1 MTSAPTR
8 PATDPATDPVAEPV
22 AAIRPALRPAAVVM
36 DPADMTGARSTRHS
50 FARALVRR
58 AVARDW
64 RVQRTRFDIDELG
77 CGTAVYRVEAEGH
90 VWSFVAF
97 SQRLAQ
103 GERTD
108 RVIARSW
115 DVTAALVEGDVDRA
129 RVQRMAAQVPLQENG
144 RAEAGALI
152 WTRAN
157 RSERFFDYVVD
168 RLAEGQQPE
177 RDRFGCS
184 PYVMRST
191 AFYSNGKCGL
201 ADFER
206 FSGEH
211 PFAVPYRA
219 HMLAAWLL
227 RELSYDLVERCAALR
242 NPAAARL
249 GGDWRRYLGLGN
261 ATGLGMVPYVVNHPE
276 VLNAWARLRE
286 VPLAA
291 VLARPVAWHDPDVG
305 RVADLLGRAVTCLA
319 EQTEVVPAPYLANPV
334 LAAQVA
340 RVAGLLD
347 EWRRT
352 GEVSGD
358 PVTTIWRTLHGAAAA
373 TGPECRG
380 VVASVLTELSAD
392 LDESLEASLRCDESR
407 PLVPGMRCAELL
419 ATIDDCYAWVGDFD
433 FTDPSQTRHFWF
445 SSADNEEPRRARR
458 GEDPGE
464 PVEHGIDV
472 ARAVTSLRAD
482 LAAFHGTTTVAEFLL
497 AHPWHRTSVTR
508 VQSVGT
514 LAYGEVRA
522 NLLAADFVPLHVQR
536 LQLAVYG
543 MENFN
548 PQSTDWL
555 RVTLLSGAPRIGDLL
570 TGTADDDWAFTP
582 RPQEGT
588 DHVHLA

>member
-1 MTSAPTR
+1 MTSPATTR
-8 PATDPATDPVAEPV
+8 PGTSDWEAATG
-22 AAIRPALRPAAVVM
+22 ALRPASVVM
-36 DPADMTGARSTRHS
+36 DPTDMTGARATRHS
-50 FARALVRR
+50 FSRALVRR
-58 AVARDW
+58 AASHGWQIERP
-64 RVQRTRFDIDELG
+64 QFDIDRLG

-97 SQRLAQ
+97 SQRLAP

-108 RVIARSW
+108 RVIAKSW
-115 DVTAALVEGDVDRA
+115 DVTAALVEGEVDQA
-129 RVQRMAAQVPLQENG
+129 RIQRMSTQVPLQEDG

-168 RLAEGQQPE
+168 RLAHGEQPE
-177 RDRFGCS
+177 RDKFGCS

-206 FSGEH
+206 FSSDH

-227 RELSYDLVERCAALR
+227 RELSYDLVEQCAALR
-242 NPAAARL
+242 SPAAAVRL
-249 GGDWRRYLGLGN
+249 SGDWRRYLGLGN
-261 ATGLGMVPYVVNHPE
+261 ATGLGMVPYVINHPE
-276 VLNAWARLRE
+276 VLDAWARLRE
-286 VPLAA
+286 MPLAQ
-291 VLARPVAWHDPDVG
+291 VLTR
-305 RVADLLGRAVTCLA
+305 RVAPGDSDVERVVGLLRRAITCLA
-319 EQTEVVPAPYLANPV
+319 EQTELVPEPYLANPD
-334 LAAQVA
+334 LALQVA
-340 RVAGLLD
+340 PVARLLD
-347 EWRRT
+347 EWRDS
-352 GEVSGD
+352 GEVAGTPIS
-358 PVTTIWRTLHGAAAA
+358 TMWRTLHDAAAA

-380 VVASVLTELSAD
+380 VVASVLTELAAD
-392 LDESLEASLRCDESR
+392 LDDTVEAFLRCDESR
-407 PLVPGMRCAELL
+407 PLSPGTRCKDVL
-419 ATIDDCYAWVGDFD
+419 ATLDASYAWVEQFD

-464 PVEHGIDV
+464 SVEHGIDI
-472 ARAVTSLRAD
+472 ARSISELRTD
-482 LAAFHGTTTVAEFLL
+482 LSGVPGTTSIAEFLL
-497 AHPWHRTSVTR
+497 AHPWHRSSVCR
-508 VQSVGT
+508 VQSVGN

-555 RVTLLSGAPRIGDLL
+555 RVTLLSGAPRIADLR
-570 TGTADDDWAFTP
+570 TDTADDDWVFTP
-582 RPQEGT
+582 RPQEGN

>member
-1 MTSAPTR
+1 MTTTTHPGTDSDVVTR
-8 PATDPATDPVAEPV
+8 PL
-22 AAIRPALRPAAVVM
+22 LRPAAVVM
-36 DPADMTGARSTRHS
+36 DPMDMTGARATRHS

-58 AVARDW
+58 AVAQDW
-64 RVQRTRFDIDELG
+64 RIERTRFDIDELG
-77 CGTAVYRVEAEGH
+77 CGTAVYRVQAEGH

-108 RVIARSW
+108 RVIAKSW
-115 DVTAALVEGDVDRA
+115 DVTAALVEGEADGTRI
-129 RVQRMAAQVPLQENG
+129 QRMAAQVPLQENG

-168 RLAEGQQPE
+168 RLTRGEQPE
-177 RDRFGCS
+177 RDKFGCS

-206 FSGEH
+206 FSGDH
-211 PFAVPYRA
+211 PFAVPYRS

-227 RELSYDLVERCAALR
+227 RELSYDLVEQCAVLR

-249 GGDWRRYLGLGN
+249 SGDWRRYLGLGN
-261 ATGLGMVPYVVNHPE
+261 ATGLGMVPYVINHPE
-276 VLNAWARLRE
+276 VLDAWARLRE
-286 VPLAA
+286 VPLAS
-291 VLARPVAWHDPDVG
+291 VLSRHVAPDDADVD
-305 RVADLLGRAVTCLA
+305 RVVALLGRAVTCLA
-319 EQTEVVPAPYLANPV
+319 EQTELVPQPYLANPD

-340 RVAGLLD
+340 PVAALLD

-352 GEVSGD
+352 GEVAGL
-358 PVTTIWRTLHGAAAA
+358 PVSTIWRTLHDAASA

-392 LDESLEASLRCDESR
+392 LDDAVEASLRCDESR
-407 PLVPGMRCAELL
+407 PLAPGTRCAEVL
-419 ATIDDCYAWVGDFD
+419 ATIEDSYAWVSDFD
-433 FTDPSQTRHFWF
+433 FTDPAQTRHFWF

-464 PVEHGIDV
+464 QVEHGVDI
-472 ARAVTSLRAD
+472 ARAISMLRAD
-482 LAAFHGTTTVAEFLL
+482 LATVPGATSVAEFLL
-497 AHPWHRTSVTR
+497 AHPWHRSSVCR
-508 VQSVGT
+508 VQSVGV
-514 LAYGEVRA
+514 LEYGEVRA

-555 RVTLLSGAPRIGDLL
+555 RVTLLSGAPRTGDLQNR
-570 TGTADDDWAFTP
+570 TADDDWVFTP

-588 DHVHLA
+588 NHVHPA

>member
-1 MTSAPTR
+1 MTTTIITRVGAAAGVETAP
-8 PATDPATDPVAEPV
+8 D
-22 AAIRPALRPAAVVM
+22 LRPAAQVM
-36 DPADMTGARSTRHS
+36 DPTDMSGARATRHS

-64 RVQRTRFDIDELG
+64 RIERTRFDIDERG
-77 CGTAVYRVEAEGH
+77 CGTAVYRVQAEGH

-108 RVIARSW
+108 RVIAKSW

-144 RAEAGALI
+144 RAEADELI

-168 RLAEGQQPE
+168 RLVRGEQPE
-177 RDRFGCS
+177 RDKFGCS

-206 FSGEH
+206 FTGEH

-227 RELSYDLVERCAALR
+227 RELSYDLVERCAVLR
-242 NPAAARL
+242 NPGAARL
-249 GGDWRRYLGLGN
+249 SGDWRRYLGLGN
-261 ATGLGMVPYVVNHPE
+261 ATGLGMVPYVINHPE
-276 VLNAWARLRE
+276 VLDAWARLRE
-286 VPLAA
+286 VPLAS
-291 VLARPVAWHDPDVG
+291 VLSRDVSPADADVD
-305 RVADLLGRAVTCLA
+305 RVVELLGRAVTCLA
-319 EQTEVVPAPYLANPV
+319 EQTELVPEPYLANPV
-334 LAAQVA
+334 LADQVA
-340 RVAGLLD
+340 PVAGLLD

-352 GEVSGD
+352 GEVAGQA
-358 PVTTIWRTLHGAAAA
+358 VTAIWRVLHNAAAA
-373 TGPECRG
+373 IGPECRG

-392 LDESLEASLRCDESR
+392 LDEAVEASLRCDESR
-407 PLVPGMRCAELL
+407 PLAPGIRCSEVL
-419 ATIDDCYAWVGDFD
+419 ASIEDSYAWVDDID
-433 FTDPSQTRHFWF
+433 FTDPAQTRHFWF

-464 PVEHGIDV
+464 PVEHGVDI
-472 ARAVTSLRAD
+472 ARAVSALRDD
-482 LAAFHGTTTVAEFLL
+482 LAVTDGATSVAEFLL
-497 AHPWHRTSVTR
+497 AHPWHRNSVCR
-508 VQSVGT
+508 VRSVGG
-514 LAYGEVRA
+514 LAYGEVHA

-570 TGTADDDWAFTP
+570 TGTADDDWAYTP
-582 RPQEGT
+582 RPLEGAN
-588 DHVHLA
+588 HVHRA